1 MPLIPALGRQK
12 QADLCEIEDSLV
24 YRVSS
29 RIVGADAQRNRVS
42 KKQNKTTTT
51 KKTELFPSL

>member
-42 KKQNKTTTT
+42 KKQNKTTN
-51 KKTELFPSL
+51 KNNNVLFTSL